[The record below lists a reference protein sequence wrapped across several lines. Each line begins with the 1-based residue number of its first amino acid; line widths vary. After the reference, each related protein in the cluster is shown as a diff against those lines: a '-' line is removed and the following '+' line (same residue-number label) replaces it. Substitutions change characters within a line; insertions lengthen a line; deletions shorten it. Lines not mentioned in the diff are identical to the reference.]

1 MREEIVKVSSKGQ
14 IVLPSDIREDL
25 KIDKGQKM
33 VVTVHNGVILMKPVK
48 KLSEMKGVLKMS
60 KKETRS
66 VINKSRKEW
75 DLELGQV

>member
-33 VVTVHNGVILMKPVK
+33 AVTVHKGVILMKPVK
-48 KLSEMKGVLKMS
+48 KLSEMKGMLKMS

-66 VINKSRKEW
+66 VINRLRKEW
-75 DLELGQV
+75 DLELG